1 MISNDFIRQATEEYH
16 DESMS
21 TIPTENEIDHVFSD
35 RFEENMKSVIKKNN
49 HPQLNRIL
57 RMAAS
62 FALVI
67 LIAGGSVM
75 ALSPTARA
83 AVLGWLFGRE
93 SDAYVY
99 RSTGTETNEETIT
112 TYDFAEIPEGYTF
125 QQNFLMPN
133 SGLVIYSEESTGRLL
148 KVFFAPNDG
157 SGALYLIPE
166 DATLIPIQLGDI
178 SADFYLSNIEDE
190 SSTIVWTDPENDYLV
205 TVDGFFSQEELVE
218 MAMNLVK
225 KEIPKPEF

>member
-1 MISNDFIRQATEEYH
+1 MISNFLLRQATEEYH
-16 DESMS
+16 EESMS
-21 TIPTENEIDHVFSD
+21 AIPTENEIDHVFSD

-49 HPQLNRIL
+49 HLQLKRVL

-67 LIAGGSVM
+67 LLTGSSVM

-83 AVLGWLFGRE
+83 AVMGWLFGRE

-99 RSTGTETNEETIT
+99 RSTGTDTNEETIT

-125 QQNFLMPN
+125 QQNLLMPN

-166 DATLIPIQLGDI
+166 DATLTPIQLGDV
-178 SADFYLSNIEDE
+178 SADFYLSNVKDE
-190 SSTIVWTDPENDYLV
+190 SSTIVWTDPQNNYLV
-205 TVDGFFSQEELVE
+205 SVDGFFSQEELTE
-218 MAMNLVK
+218 MALNLIKRDV
-225 KEIPKPEF
+225 PKP

>member
-1 MISNDFIRQATEEYH
+1 MISNEFIRQATEEYH

-99 RSTGTETNEETIT
+99 RSTGTDTNEETLT
-112 TYDFAEIPEGYTF
+112 TYGFAEVPEGYTLH
-125 QQNFLMPN
+125 QNFLMPN
-133 SGLVIYSEESTGRLL
+133 SGLVIYREEETARLL

-205 TVDGFFSQEELVE
+205 TVDGFFSQEELID
-218 MAMNLVK
+218 MALNLVK
-225 KEIPKPEF
+225 KVIPKPEF

>member
-16 DESMS
+16 EESMS
-21 TIPTENEIDHVFSD
+21 AIPTENEIDHVFSD
-35 RFEENMKSVIKKNN
+35 RFEENMNSVIKKNN
-49 HPQLNRIL
+49 HPQLKRVL

-67 LIAGGSVM
+67 LLTGSSVM

-83 AVLGWLFGRE
+83 AVIGWLFGRE

-99 RSTGTETNEETIT
+99 RSTGTDTNEETIT

-125 QQNFLMPN
+125 QQNLLMPN

-166 DATLIPIQLGDI
+166 NATLTPIQLGDV
-178 SADFYLSNIEDE
+178 SADFYLSNVKDE
-190 SSTIVWTDPENDYLV
+190 SSTIVWTDPQNNYLV
-205 TVDGFFSQEELVE
+205 SVDGFFSQEELTE
-218 MAMNLVK
+218 MALNLIKRDV
-225 KEIPKPEF
+225 PKP

>member
-16 DESMS
+16 EESMS
-21 TIPTENEIDHVFSD
+21 AIPTENEIDHVFSD
-35 RFEENMKSVIKKNN
+35 RFEENMESVIKKNN
-49 HPQLNRIL
+49 HPQMKRVL

-67 LIAGGSVM
+67 LVAGGSVM

-99 RSTGTETNEETIT
+99 RSTGTDTNEETLT
-112 TYDFAEIPEGYTF
+112 TYDFAEVPEGYTLH
-125 QQNFLMPN
+125 QNFLMPN
-133 SGLVIYSEESTGRLL
+133 SGLVIYREEETARLL

-157 SGALYLIPE
+157 SGALYLLPE

-205 TVDGFFSQEELVE
+205 TVDGFFSQEELVD
-218 MAMNLVK
+218 MALSLVK
-225 KEIPKPEF
+225 KDVPKPE

>member
-1 MISNDFIRQATEEYH
+1 MISNEFIRQATEEYH

-67 LIAGGSVM
+67 LITGGSVM

-99 RSTGTETNEETIT
+99 RSTGTDTNEETLT
-112 TYDFAEIPEGYTF
+112 TYGFAEVPEGYTLH
-125 QQNFLMPN
+125 QNFLMPN
-133 SGLVIYSEESTGRLL
+133 SGLVIYREEETARLL

-205 TVDGFFSQEELVE
+205 TVDGFFSQEELID
-218 MAMNLVK
+218 MALNLVK
-225 KEIPKPEF
+225 KVIPKPEF

>member
-16 DESMS
+16 EESM
-21 TIPTENEIDHVFSD
+21 TAIPTENEIDHVFSD

-49 HPQLNRIL
+49 HPQLNRVL

-75 ALSPTARA
+75 AISPTARA
-83 AVLGWLFGRE
+83 AVMGWLFGRE
-93 SDAYVY
+93 SDAFVY

-133 SGLVIYSEESTGRLL
+133 SGLVIYSEEATGRLL

-218 MAMNLVK
+218 MALKLIKADV
-225 KEIPKPEF
+225 PKPE

>member
-16 DESMS
+16 EESM
-21 TIPTENEIDHVFSD
+21 TAIPTENEIDHVFSD

-49 HPQLNRIL
+49 HPQLKRVL

-99 RSTGTETNEETIT
+99 RSTGTDTNEETLT
-112 TYDFAEIPEGYTF
+112 TYDFAEVPEGYTLH
-125 QQNFLMPN
+125 QNFLMPN

-178 SADFYLSNIEDE
+178 SADFYLSNIGDE

>member
-16 DESMS
+16 EESM
-21 TIPTENEIDHVFSD
+21 TAIPTENEIDHVFSD

-49 HPQLNRIL
+49 HPQLKRVL

-75 ALSPTARA
+75 AISPTARA
-83 AVLGWLFGRE
+83 AVMGWLFGRE

-205 TVDGFFSQEELVE
+205 TVDGFFSLEELMD
-218 MAMNLVK
+218 MALNLVK
-225 KEIPKPEF
+225 KEVPKPEF